1 MGQNISLLQCW
12 KFELPSALWQQ
23 WQTLLSTWQE
33 ELRNCNQGTSAQ
45 RPVSMLTIS
54 CTELCLAPQQCVFRA
69 MGFSCSVSDSL
80 GLPELGID
88 GWGSWEE
95 AFSMVQGKQTGFV
108 QPFQSWAGTCFSS
121 MTDQVS
127 VFLPP

>member
-1 MGQNISLLQCW
+1 
-12 KFELPSALWQQ
+12 
-23 WQTLLSTWQE
+23 
-33 ELRNCNQGTSAQ
+33 
-45 RPVSMLTIS
+45 MLTIS

-127 VFLPP
+127 VVLPPKSKCALREGLAFLPITNFLAIR